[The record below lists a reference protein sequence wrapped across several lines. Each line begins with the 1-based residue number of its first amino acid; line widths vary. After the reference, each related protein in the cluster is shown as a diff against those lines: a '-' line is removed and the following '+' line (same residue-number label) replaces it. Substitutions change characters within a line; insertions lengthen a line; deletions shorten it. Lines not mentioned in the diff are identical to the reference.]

1 MDAVGDGVAQI
12 EAEAGY
18 ESGGPLRRQFARRGY
33 RGRRGRLAVAGSSL
47 MAFNPQ
53 ATLARGFAIV
63 RGPDGE
69 LIRSVVQARPGAPL
83 RVQVSDGVFG
93 ATVDG

>member
-1 MDAVGDGVAQI
+1 MLAGRLAGSVA
-12 EAEAGY
+12 
-18 ESGGPLRRQFARRGY
+18 RGLE
-33 RGRRGRLAVAGSSL
+33 RRRGRLAVAGSSL